1 MVPGRADHSANAG
14 PAFGKAPGPRQVHT
28 LSGYAARDAVIG
40 AGELRAIRAIHAI
53 HAIHAIRAVP
63 RA

>member
-40 AGELRAIRAIHAI
+40 AGELRAI
-53 HAIHAIRAVP
+53 HAIRAVP